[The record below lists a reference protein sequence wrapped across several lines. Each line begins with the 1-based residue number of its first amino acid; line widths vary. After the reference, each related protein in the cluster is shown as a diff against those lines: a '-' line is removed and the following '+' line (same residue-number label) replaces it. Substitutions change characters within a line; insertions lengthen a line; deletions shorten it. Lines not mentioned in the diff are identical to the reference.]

1 MEVTSYPAAWMAFSW
16 LSKKKRI
23 EVSTVA
29 KCATRRGACA
39 SPPELP
45 DRLRERRSAAIA
57 IGVVKKATLTGS
69 EPERDGLDR
78 LAHAPDRQHGS
89 LALRCPAER
98 CHLRCQ
104 PSRLHPGATY
114 TSMPSPVLRR
124 TTIHACVIRLAMP
137 RGASVETMLSSA
149 LP

>member
-45 DRLRERRSAAIA
+45 DRLRERRNAAIA
-57 IGVVKKATLTGS
+57 MGVVKKATLTGS

-78 LAHAPDRQHGS
+78 LAHAPDRQHGVAGPPMS
-89 LALRCPAER
+89 
-98 CHLRCQ
+98 
-104 PSRLHPGATY
+104 GGK
-114 TSMPSPVLRR
+114 MPLTMPTLE
-124 TTIHACVIRLAMP
+124 APP
-137 RGASVETMLSSA
+137 RGYVQEHA
-149 LP
+149 